1 MLSFDAGRRYVDPEI
16 AHVGMYEEE
25 LKRRDIP
32 HDTYLRPLEHVD
44 RYKCEGEQVG
54 CCAVQRVAR
63 LGDSSLWRGTKQA
76 CSSPPILTTPSPGH
90 VQEGFV
96 KIHVEAGTDKLLG
109 ATIVASNAGDMISEL
124 TLCMQ
129 VRS

>member
-1 MLSFDAGRRYVDPEI
+1 MTFPTTRTCDRLSTSTATSVKENRW
-16 AHVGMYEEE
+16 
-25 LKRRDIP
+25 
-32 HDTYLRPLEHVD
+32 
-44 RYKCEGEQVG
+44 
-54 CCAVQRVAR
+54 AVALSR
-63 LGDSSLWRGTKQA
+63 GWRGWGTHHCKTKQA